1 MQDIGLIKLSPG
13 NIKLPEVLS
22 CKVFQSTEGLL
33 SDFCPE
39 LFSEC
44 AHGHRLQWLERLN
57 PCRTRWRLTTSS
69 WHKRH
74 KVSQRKLGEVSAV
87 IAESDKTNFTVPLA
101 QGHSLLQSTNL
112 LIHYCNRV
120 ITLDAGLLLLF
131 NHSVMSNSLQPQGL
145 QYTRLSYSSLPP
157 GVCSNSCPLS
167 QWCHP
172 TISSS
177 VIPFSCLQ
185 SFPTSGSFKWVSSLH
200 QVAKLSFSI
209 SPSNE
214 YSGLISFQMDWLD
227 LLVVQRT
234 LKSLLQHHSS
244 KASILWCSAFF
255 IVQLS
260 HAHMITGKNQSFD
273 YMDLCQ
279 QSDVCFLD
287 ARYMEIN
294 RIQSL
299 PGVSDPAMETENWS
313 VNDNIKSMLKA
324 LRVAKS
330 LKDIPDKSLG
340 SISLTIQGRS
350 EKAWAMTDPSCRL
363 LAAFHPI
370 HAVTLG

>member
-1 MQDIGLIKLSPG
+1 
-13 NIKLPEVLS
+13 
-22 CKVFQSTEGLL
+22 
-33 SDFCPE
+33 
-39 LFSEC
+39 
-44 AHGHRLQWLERLN
+44 
-57 PCRTRWRLTTSS
+57 
-69 WHKRH
+69 
-74 KVSQRKLGEVSAV
+74 
-87 IAESDKTNFTVPLA
+87 
-101 QGHSLLQSTNL
+101 
-112 LIHYCNRV
+112 
-120 ITLDAGLLLLF
+120 
-131 NHSVMSNSLQPQGL
+131 
-145 QYTRLSYSSLPP
+145 
-157 GVCSNSCPLS
+157 
-167 QWCHP
+167 
-172 TISSS
+172 
-177 VIPFSCLQ
+177 
-185 SFPTSGSFKWVSSLH
+185 
-200 QVAKLSFSI
+200 
-209 SPSNE
+209 
-214 YSGLISFQMDWLD
+214 
-227 LLVVQRT
+227 
-234 LKSLLQHHSS
+234 
-244 KASILWCSAFF
+244 
-255 IVQLS
+255 
-260 HAHMITGKNQSFD
+260 MITGKNQSFD